1 MKDYADNDR
10 QDLIKRVNQH
20 EDIREKIRATIS
32 QDSIQGAMAN
42 WFVQGK
48 LGVERGALE

>member
-1 MKDYADNDR
+1 MKDYADKDR
-10 QDLIKRVNQH
+10 QDLIQRVNQQ
-20 EDIREKIRATIS
+20 EDTREKIRAVIA

-48 LGVERGALE
+48 LGVKHGALE

>member
-1 MKDYADNDR
+1 MKDYADKDR
-10 QDLIKRVNQH
+10 QVLIQRVNQQ
-20 EDIREKIRATIS
+20 EAALEKTRAAVAQDNIRRAK
-32 QDSIQGAMAN
+32 AY